1 MTAALPRKKRLSR
14 TESQAVTRQK
24 LLESAFEIVS
34 KYGYEGA
41 SVDRISEEAGF
52 SKGAFYSNFTSKED
66 ILQQLL
72 QSNASTDVIDL
83 TELLG
88 PLTDVEQILAA
99 LHRWSDERSSGQKWG
114 TIAIEFVRRA
124 ILESGPSS
132 PQLKIFV
139 EQWQGVGRLLLAKL
153 PIPESQIS
161 ALNLGGLVL
170 EVTYGGISGFLQ
182 VNTSGAMVEDML
194 RLMIGPSAQRPASA

>member
-1 MTAALPRKKRLSR
+1 MTAALPRKKRLTR

-24 LLESAFEIVS
+24 LLDSAFEIVS

-72 QSNASTDVIDL
+72 QSNASNDVVDL

-88 PLTDVEQILAA
+88 PLEDVEQILAA
-99 LHRWSDERSSGQKWG
+99 LHLWSDHRSSGQKWG

-124 ILESGPSS
+124 ILDSGPSS

-139 EQWQGVGRLLLAKL
+139 EQWIGVGKLLQAKL
-153 PIPESQIS
+153 PIPENQIS

-182 VNTSGAMVEDML
+182 VNTSGAMIEDML
-194 RLMIGPSAQRPASA
+194 RLMIGPSAHKPLSA

>member
-1 MTAALPRKKRLSR
+1 MTAAPPRKKRLTR
-14 TESQAVTRQK
+14 PESQAGPRQK
-24 LLESAFEIVS
+24 LLDSAFEIVS

-66 ILQQLL
+66 ILQHLL
-72 QSNASTDVIDL
+72 QSNASSDVNDL

-88 PLTDVEQILAA
+88 PLDDVEQILAA
-99 LHRWSDERSSGQKWG
+99 LHRWSDQRSSGQKWG

-124 ILESGPSS
+124 ILDSGPTS

-139 EQWQGVGRLLLAKL
+139 EQWIGVGQLLLAKL

-170 EVTYGGISGFLQ
+170 EVTYGWISGFLQ
-182 VNTSGAMVEDML
+182 VNTSGAMIEDML
-194 RLMIGPSAQRPASA
+194 RLMIGPAARKPVSA

>member
-1 MTAALPRKKRLSR
+1 MTAALPRKKRLTR

-72 QSNASTDVIDL
+72 QSNASTDVTDL

-88 PLTDVEQILAA
+88 PMQDVEEILAA
-99 LHRWSDERSSGQKWG
+99 LHRWSDLRSSGQKWG

-139 EQWQGVGRLLLAKL
+139 EQWIGVGELLLSKL
-153 PIPESQIS
+153 PIPEGQIS

-182 VNTSGAMVEDML
+182 VNTSGAMIEDML
-194 RLMIGPSAQRPASA
+194 RLMIGPSARKPAAA